1 VAFVVIDERFS
12 AAARA
17 ISPTPLLILGLNYS
31 TLHVVFRTTRD
42 KDMAKPTSVRF
53 DSELAERLD
62 ALAVAVNRP
71 KTWLIEEAVRR
82 YVDEQAWQ
90 VQAIQE
96 ALDDYRS
103 GNAELVAHDQ
113 VMQRLEA
120 KIKAKSST

>member
-1 VAFVVIDERFS
+1 MVR
-12 AAARA
+12 
-17 ISPTPLLILGLNYS
+17 
-31 TLHVVFRTTRD
+31 
-42 KDMAKPTSVRF
+42 PTSVRL
-53 DSELAERLD
+53 DANLSERLD

-103 GNAELVAHDQ
+103 GNAELVTHDQ

-120 KIKAKSST
+120 KIKAKSNT

>member
-1 VAFVVIDERFS
+1 MV
-12 AAARA
+12 
-17 ISPTPLLILGLNYS
+17 
-31 TLHVVFRTTRD
+31 
-42 KDMAKPTSVRF
+42 KPTSVRF

-82 YVDEQAWQ
+82 YIDEQAWQ